1 MKNGKTETLNQN
13 ETDADLAD
21 SELRFRRLFEAA
33 RDGVLLIDPET
44 RKIIES
50 NPFMHVLL
58 GYSREELLGKELF
71 ELGPKKDAA
80 ASRAAFAELQRR
92 GFVRYENLPLE
103 TKTGQLREV
112 EFVSNLYPEGRKN
125 IIQCNVRDISERKGA
140 AREIAE
146 KDRDRKSD
154 V

>member
-1 MKNGKTETLNQN
+1 MKNGDTQLMMQN
-13 ETDADLAD
+13 PTRANLTA

-58 GYSREELLGKELF
+58 RYSREELLGKELF
-71 ELGPKKDAA
+71 ELGRKTDEA
-80 ASRAAFAELQRR
+80 ASRAAFAELQRLV
-92 GFVRYENLPLE
+92 FVRYENLPLE

-112 EFVSNLYPEGRKN
+112 EFVSNLY
-125 IIQCNVRDISERKGA
+125 
-140 AREIAE
+140 
-146 KDRDRKSD
+146 
-154 V
+154 